1 MTQYGLGQDYTLA
14 LDLLSGSTTS
24 LMTPRQNMLCTP
36 AAKVINGRLVLRLQQ
51 WTFHQ
56 RDWNLTLSSACKEE
70 CVARH
75 ESYFW
80 EVRERRANSNNRA
93 VRLRLA
99 ETSRG
104 CGEVDFQIYR
114 RLDKGAKKMCHDL
127 DQCWRN
133 W

>member
-24 LMTPRQNMLCTP
+24 LMTPRQNMLCTT

-70 CVARH
+70 CVASGSKWSSALLCLVH
-75 ESYFW
+75 W
-80 EVRERRANSNNRA
+80 ELSPP
-93 VRLRLA
+93 RL
-99 ETSRG
+99 G
-104 CGEVDFQIYR
+104 
-114 RLDKGAKKMCHDL
+114 
-127 DQCWRN
+127 N
-133 W
+133 